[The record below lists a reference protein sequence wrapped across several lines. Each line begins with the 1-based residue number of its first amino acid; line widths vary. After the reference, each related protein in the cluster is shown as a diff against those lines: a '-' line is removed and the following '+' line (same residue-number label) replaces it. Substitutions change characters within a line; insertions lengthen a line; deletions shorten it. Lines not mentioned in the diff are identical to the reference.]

1 MRRGGRGRLVRGV
14 PGHAGRDCLLGSYIG
29 RPMVRRERRQHQAG
43 VAAYFGVSD
52 VTIHRWETGKAPITV
67 ENFVLLAKLF
77 HAETPGHLLFPP
89 HAAKRAA
96 VLREANVIA
105 DRMSADDL
113 RRWLDIGISLAHKT
127 SDQATGEAAD

>member
-1 MRRGGRGRLVRGV
+1 MTRKATKLPASG
-14 PGHAGRDCLLGSYIG
+14 PHAYAFLSSW
-29 RPMVRRERRQHQAG
+29 REITGLTQAA

-96 VLREANVIA
+96 ALREANVIA
-105 DRMSADDL
+105 DRMSAMICAAGWIL
-113 RRWLDIGISLAHKT
+113 AFRLHTRRPIKPPAKRQT
-127 SDQATGEAAD
+127 N

>member
-1 MRRGGRGRLVRGV
+1 MTRKATKLPASG
-14 PGHAGRDCLLGSYIG
+14 PHAYAFLSSW
-29 RPMVRRERRQHQAG
+29 REITGLTQAA

-96 VLREANVIA
+96 ALREANVIA